1 MSNRTSFLLLVFV
14 LAAAL
19 VSPSPSAA
27 KIWDS
32 VPDEQIQALG
42 LNRDSS
48 AKELFDAVEKRWRA
62 QFTKGKFAQ
71 WWEPIELDQYLAP
84 TLFYKP
90 PEVDIESTRAQC
102 VECHTGVTHGW
113 VKSWEKSVHANLD
126 SIRQLP
132 ADDVRAYKKEIIAEV
147 EDNLRTMGKLGA
159 DTPLKEVGCI
169 DCHMGVGK
177 TSGHHVRDLRL
188 PDRAVCGT
196 CHVRQFAEAES
207 ERDTLV
213 WPQKQWP
220 NGHPS
225 HTVDFMANVELETW
239 AALPQREVAAGC
251 TMCHTNQAKCDNC
264 HTRHEFSTVEA
275 RKPQACATC
284 HNGVDHNEYENYM
297 MSKHG
302 TAYQTHGDQWNW
314 HARLQDAMD
323 KGGQTGPTCQSCHFE
338 YNGKYSHNV
347 VRKVR
352 WAFLPFK
359 SIADNLGHQWFQDR
373 QKAWIGTC
381 SQCHSPRFAK
391 TYLEMADKGIIQG
404 IELVEQSRTVVQ
416 KLYDD
421 GLMVGQKTN
430 RPAPP
435 EPEKDSAGGFY
446 SLFLSKGNNPTI
458 VDRTFAEMW
467 EQHVAQH
474 MKGLLHVNPGGWT
487 YSAGWSDLI
496 RDQTIINE
504 ADTVLRERAAL
515 TERVR
520 KLEAASSGN
529 SGSSD
534 KGDAGSKDSK
544 PATTSSWDNRAGQKL
559 AAALD
564 TDTRT
569 LGAGLGFV
577 GLLLALGGVQGL
589 RRRRN
594 QDR

>member
-1 MSNRTSFLLLVFV
+1 MSIRTSFLLLVFV

-239 AALPQREVAAGC
+239 GLCRSARWRPAAR
-251 TMCHTNQAKCDNC
+251 
-264 HTRHEFSTVEA
+264 
-275 RKPQACATC
+275 CATPTRP
-284 HNGVDHNEYENYM
+284 
-297 MSKHG
+297 SAT
-302 TAYQTHGDQWNW
+302 TATR
-314 HARLQDAMD
+314 A
-323 KGGQTGPTCQSCHFE
+323 TS
-338 YNGKYSHNV
+338 
-347 VRKVR
+347 
-352 WAFLPFK
+352 
-359 SIADNLGHQWFQDR
+359 
-373 QKAWIGTC
+373 
-381 SQCHSPRFAK
+381 SPRWRRA
-391 TYLEMADKGIIQG
+391 
-404 IELVEQSRTVVQ
+404 SR
-416 KLYDD
+416 
-421 GLMVGQKTN
+421 
-430 RPAPP
+430 RRAP
-435 EPEKDSAGGFY
+435 
-446 SLFLSKGNNPTI
+446 
-458 VDRTFAEMW
+458 
-467 EQHVAQH
+467 
-474 MKGLLHVNPGGWT
+474 
-487 YSAGWSDLI
+487 
-496 RDQTIINE
+496 
-504 ADTVLRERAAL
+504 
-515 TERVR
+515 
-520 KLEAASSGN
+520 
-529 SGSSD
+529 
-534 KGDAGSKDSK
+534 
-544 PATTSSWDNRAGQKL
+544 PATTASTTTS
-559 AAALD
+559 
-564 TDTRT
+564 TRT
-569 LGAGLGFV
+569 T
-577 GLLLALGGVQGL
+577 
-589 RRRRN
+589 
-594 QDR
+594 